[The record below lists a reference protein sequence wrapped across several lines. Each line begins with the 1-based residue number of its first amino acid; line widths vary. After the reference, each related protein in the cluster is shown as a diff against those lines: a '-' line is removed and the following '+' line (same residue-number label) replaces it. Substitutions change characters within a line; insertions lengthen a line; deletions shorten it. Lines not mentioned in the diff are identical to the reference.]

1 MTAPRPPRS
10 TADKL
15 AAAATTPATA
25 PPTAVRQAAPTAP
38 RNSDGTIK
46 FTVHLDPDRHRAL
59 KLLALDASVPAST
72 IIRALIDL
80 TADNPELRAQI
91 LLNAGADR

>member
-15 AAAATTPATA
+15 AAAATTPATTPA
-25 PPTAVRQAAPTAP
+25 TAVRHAVPTAP
-38 RNSDGTIK
+38 RNGDGTIK

-80 TADNPELRAQI
+80 TVDSPEIRAQVHI
-91 LLNAGADR
+91 NASADR

>member
-15 AAAATTPATA
+15 AAAATTPATT
-25 PPTAVRQAAPTAP
+25 PPTAVRHAAPTAS
-38 RNSDGTIK
+38 RTGDGTLK
-46 FTVHLDPDRHRAL
+46 FTVHLDPERHRTL

-72 IIRALIDL
+72 VIRALIDL
-80 TADNPELRAQI
+80 TADSPELRAQV

>member
-15 AAAATTPATA
+15 AAAATTPATT
-25 PPTAVRQAAPTAP
+25 PPTAVRHAGPTAP
-38 RNSDGTIK
+38 RTSDGTLK
-46 FTVHLDPDRHRAL
+46 FTVHLDPERHRTL

-80 TADNPELRAQI
+80 TADNAELRAQV